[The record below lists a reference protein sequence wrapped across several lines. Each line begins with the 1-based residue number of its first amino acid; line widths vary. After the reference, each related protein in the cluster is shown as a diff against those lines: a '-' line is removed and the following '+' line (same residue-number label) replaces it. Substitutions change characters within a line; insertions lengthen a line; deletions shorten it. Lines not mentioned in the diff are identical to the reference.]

1 MAKRTPRP
9 ASPERPGGRA
19 RLTEHCR
26 TLVGTTEDVKW
37 GAALVFSVVTKMYVM
52 FDLEDQ
58 RQFSFQCDEDD
69 FDRLTEMEGIIPA
82 PYAAR
87 MGWVKV
93 LPDAKITMPEL
104 RRLLTKAHGLIAQKL
119 PKKTQRELGLL

>member
-1 MAKRTPRP
+1 MVKEPPKQSTDPPR
-9 ASPERPGGRA
+9 GRA

-26 TLVGTTEDVKW
+26 TLPGTTEDIKW

-69 FDRLTEMEGIIPA
+69 FDRLTEMDGIIPA
-82 PYAAR
+82 PYVAR

-93 LPDAKITMPEL
+93 LPHAKITMPEL
-104 RRLLTKAHGLIAQKL
+104 RRLLTKGHGIVAKKL
-119 PKKTQRELGLL
+119 PKKTQRELGML